1 MSHIGLHLNMEWG
14 KYVYFYFL
22 TLYYINA
29 LNKLLLN
36 ELKLIYGFLIILVK
50 YVLLFVKVKRLPVS
64 VKSLC
69 LKD

>member
-1 MSHIGLHLNMEWG
+1 MSHVDLRLNMDWG

-64 VKSLC
+64 VKSLR

>member
-1 MSHIGLHLNMEWG
+1 MSHIDLRLNMDWG

-64 VKSLC
+64 VKSLR